1 MDVVQQD
8 YTWLVAYLV
17 EWGQWVK
24 EQRIPLAP
32 LLVGVVAYFVIVETM
47 VFVRRRRTWRE
58 RAARMD
64 PNTRRRREQM
74 IVADLITDGLSDA
87 VEDHLLTKQEAKYWR
102 NLIGQHCNLPDLL
115 PKNNSFNQAR
125 PKVVKARLEK
135 LKEAIRKRRANG
147 KTDDKIVVLPGD
159 TTQPRNLA
167 DAIK

>member
-58 RAARMD
+58 MAARMD